1 MNFKIMTSTYVKQQI
16 MKNLL
21 NAHKRIAD
29 TGNAS
34 EIIKLSKFILRL
46 SKHFGNEILDFG
58 LKQSNYRTD
67 YPPDESKENIP

>member
-1 MNFKIMTSTYVKQQI
+1 MGLKIRASSFIKQQI

-21 NAHKRIAD
+21 NTHKRIAD
-29 TGNAS
+29 TGNAI

-58 LKQSNYRTD
+58 LEQSNYSTD
-67 YPPDESKENIP
+67 CPPDECKENIP